1 MPSSH
6 LGLALLVSVLVV
18 NPQQAI
24 GSTFS
29 PGLSWNCSG
38 CHGFEGVS
46 EGPLVP
52 SIAAMNARLFFYIMR
67 GYKLDERP
75 STIMGRIAKGY
86 SLKELRA
93 MADYFEGWP
102 WRGALEASLE
112 IDRERALELHDDLCA
127 ECHDDE
133 GRFQDKEIPR
143 LAGQWPAYL
152 SMMLTDYRDAG
163 SGTAEGSAAGSVL
176 PQPEKMRER
185 VQDLSDEEINLLS
198 LFYSQIN

>member
-1 MPSSH
+1 MRSPKMA
-6 LGLALLVSVLVV
+6 LALLAGAVVL
-18 NPQQAI
+18 NPQQPMAAE
-24 GSTFS
+24 FS
-29 PGLSWNCSG
+29 PALSWNCSG
-38 CHGFEGVS
+38 CHGFEGDS

-86 SLKELRA
+86 SVKELRA
-93 MADYFEGWP
+93 MAQYFENRP
-102 WRGALEASLE
+102 WRAASAPRSAL
-112 IDRERALELHDDLCA
+112 DRERALGLHDQLCA

-152 SMMLTDYRDAG
+152 SMMLSDYRDG
-163 SGTAEGSAAGSVL
+163 DSAL

-185 VQDLSDEEINLLS
+185 VQDLTDDEISLLS
-198 LFYSQIN
+198 AFYSQVD